1 MGNLAKRNRV
11 HILTYNKKQIT
22 MNIKKIISSAS
33 SKTEAISI
41 LNTHRIYGT
50 LSDKKY
56 EIARK
61 LITKEFKK

>member
-1 MGNLAKRNRV
+1 
-11 HILTYNKKQIT
+11 